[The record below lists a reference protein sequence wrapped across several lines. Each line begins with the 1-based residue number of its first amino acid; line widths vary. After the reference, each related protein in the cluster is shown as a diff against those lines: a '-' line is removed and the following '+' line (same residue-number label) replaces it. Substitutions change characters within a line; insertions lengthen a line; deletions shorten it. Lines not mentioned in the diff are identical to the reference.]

1 MGGSISSM
9 NSTARI
15 LWTILHVGGS
25 KWMYC
30 PNILNLLQTGFS
42 FFLIWVV
49 KKWKLK
55 RVSFLC
61 LLKLL
66 SIQTAIRTTITVL
79 AHTLRVLPFF
89 CNAGWLAGCLAG
101 WLSGWLDGWLDG
113 WLACTCFEAR
123 LFRWGVCW
131 QLRIFLASPY
141 IYSIDWPIRS
151 QHSHCPGRP
160 IRH

>member
-1 MGGSISSM
+1 
-9 NSTARI
+9 
-15 LWTILHVGGS
+15 
-25 KWMYC
+25 MYC

-89 CNAGWLAGCLAG
+89 CNAGWLAGWPAGWLAVWLAG
-101 WLSGWLDGWLDG
+101 WLAGWMDGWMAG
-113 WLACTCFEAR
+113 WLALALRQDFSGGESAGN
-123 LFRWGVCW
+123 WGYF
-131 QLRIFLASPY
+131 LPHPIFIA
-141 IYSIDWPIRS
+141 
-151 QHSHCPGRP
+151 
-160 IRH
+160 